1 MKRTKTR
8 PVYIDGLQL
17 GGINRVLI
25 QTMTTFKTSK
35 TDQVIEQIKQI
46 TKLGAD
52 LVRVSVVDLD
62 DALAI
67 KTIKANVDIPIV
79 ADIHFDYRLALSAI
93 ENGASK
99 IRINPGNIGDKEKV
113 KLIVEACKINRLPIR
128 IGVNAGSLDKSLLKT
143 NQSIPALLVESAKRH
158 VKILEDLDFND
169 IVVSLKG
176 SNVLDT
182 IAAYRQASKI
192 FAYPLHLGIT
202 EAGIK
207 DIGIVRSVA
216 GLAPLLVEG
225 IGDTIRISLTGD
237 PKEEVIACKRLL
249 HDLGLYPNYPTLI
262 SCPTCGRA
270 QVDVLTMA
278 NEISSYL
285 EMVNKPIKVAVMGC
299 IVNGPGES
307 KQADIGIA
315 GGKNHWVIFKKG
327 QVVKTVTSV
336 EAVKQL
342 KKEID
347 NY

>member
-182 IAAYRQASKI
+182 IDAYRQASKI

>member
-113 KLIVEACKINRLPIR
+113 KLIVEACKINSLPIR